1 VLVFWLARCRLTY
14 ALAEGRCGSE
24 SYTLPKTQ
32 VFTSVPIPR
41 DHSIPDRPEFTTW
54 RSSPSSFE
62 GNDGALY
69 GPDFL
74 GYVLEVVEVD
84 ICRAKAQS

>member
-1 VLVFWLARCRLTY
+1 MLVFWLARCRLKY
-14 ALAEGRCGSE
+14 ELVEGRRGSE
-24 SYTLPKTQ
+24 LYTLPKTQ

-41 DHSIPDRPEFTTW
+41 DHSIFDQPEFTRL
-54 RSSPSSFE
+54 RSSLSSFE

-74 GYVLEVVEVD
+74 GHVLEVVEGD
-84 ICRAKAQS
+84 ISRPKAQS